1 VLGKVDQEY
10 RKLYSAVL
18 MKAHAELKNAF
29 GIDLINS
36 GDIRGM
42 KEPKK
47 DDFYLTSASKSKKL
61 RVLLARSDKSGAFYG
76 FSLVVLHS
84 ILMAPGQ
91 KLACRD
97 ILRAVRHLEPRFP
110 LDLQV
115 VKGTSALAVPELGD
129 DFLGLI
135 GRMRKVRFIAAIVH
149 QMLNLLVSPSLH
161 CEQEQYLVA
170 AKDDVDGSDVSKMV
184 YSFGPRFFVE
194 VGHTSFLFSFLSDF
208 PLLICPH
215 VTSLTPRAVHLP
227 FSLPTTA
234 DGQAA
239 AGGGLLRAA
248 GPARGR
254 HHPPGR

>member
-1 VLGKVDQEY
+1 MSGICVVDQLRLCAGGRKESISRVQIQDVLGKVDQEY

-18 MKAHAELKNAF
+18 MKAHSELKNVF

-76 FSLVVLHS
+76 FTLVVLHS

-135 GRMRKVRFIAAIVH
+135 GRMRKV
-149 QMLNLLVSPSLH
+149 
-161 CEQEQYLVA
+161 
-170 AKDDVDGSDVSKMV
+170 
-184 YSFGPRFFVE
+184 
-194 VGHTSFLFSFLSDF
+194 
-208 PLLICPH
+208 
-215 VTSLTPRAVHLP
+215 
-227 FSLPTTA
+227 
-234 DGQAA
+234 
-239 AGGGLLRAA
+239 
-248 GPARGR
+248 
-254 HHPPGR
+254 

>member
-1 VLGKVDQEY
+1 
-10 RKLYSAVL
+10 
-18 MKAHAELKNAF
+18 MKAHAELKNVF

-42 KEPKK
+42 RDPKK

-76 FSLVVLHS
+76 FILVVLHS

-97 ILRAVRHLEPRFP
+97 ILRAVRLLEPRFP

-115 VKGTSALAVPELGD
+115 AKGTSALAVPELGD

-135 GRMRKVRFIAAIVH
+135 NRMKKVCCCMSSLALSCAAYLSNPDFSHFTV
-149 QMLNLLVSPSLH
+149 P

-170 AKDDVDGSDVSKMV
+170 TKDEVDSSDISKTV

-194 VGHTSFLFSFLSDF
+194 VSLIFICSLSD
-208 PLLICPH
+208 L
-215 VTSLTPRAVHLP
+215 
-227 FSLPTTA
+227 
-234 DGQAA
+234 
-239 AGGGLLRAA
+239 
-248 GPARGR
+248 
-254 HHPPGR
+254 